1 MASSRRSGSSSRK
14 SAAGRPPSQRQLRVA
29 ELLRHRLSAIVAR
42 GEFDEKILNKAGITV
57 TEVRIGPDLRHATA
71 YVMPLGGLH
80 IEKIIDLL
88 NGYAPQLRKD
98 VAKGLHLRYTPE
110 LSFKA
115 DLSFDEAASIERIL
129 NSDVVR
135 RDVAPEQD
143 ASTPDDD
150 ASDMPAASKD

>member
-1 MASSRRSGSSSRK
+1 MATSRRSGSSSRK
-14 SAAGRPPSQRQLRVA
+14 SAAGRPPTQRQLRVA

-80 IEKIIDLL
+80 IDKIIGLL

-115 DLSFDEAASIERIL
+115 DLSFDEAASIARIL
-129 NSDVVR
+129 NSDIVR
-135 RDVAPEQD
+135 RDVAPEPKSAD
-143 ASTPDDD
+143 GD
-150 ASDMPAASKD
+150 ASDTPTPAKD